1 MGCGPDPFARTIQ
14 RVVLVDHLF
23 ICTIAISQVPGSVVS
38 TSASGAGNLA
48 LKPFADA
55 RPSRVAVTPNM
66 AAGHPKS
73 TPSRSSEPDHG
84 SFSGAR
90 GAIVCAGGTGVKL
103 SQPCSCC
110 RRKEPYEIR
119 HEFDSGCGCE
129 QQDCRNQSGPHR
141 GPGGGMYSPRGLNC
155 RAEAW
160 I

>member
-23 ICTIAISQVPGSVVS
+23 NRTIAISQVPGSVVS
-38 TSASGAGNLA
+38 TSALGAGNLA
-48 LKPFADA
+48 LKPFPDA

-84 SFSGAR
+84 SFSVAR
-90 GAIVCAGGTGVKL
+90 GAIICAGGTGVRL

-110 RRKEPYEIR
+110 RRKEQYE
-119 HEFDSGCGCE
+119 
-129 QQDCRNQSGPHR
+129 Q
-141 GPGGGMYSPRGLNC
+141 GMSSTAG
-155 RAEAW
+155 AGEG
-160 I
+160 